1 MTDDYVKVYF
11 PFVGMSSISAQSC
24 SVKYFFVLLILK
36 PWLLNLKW
44 RLLNLIF
51 GKWAYALS

>member
-1 MTDDYVKVYF
+1 MTDNYVKVYF
-11 PFVGMSSISAQSC
+11 PFVGMSSFSAQSY

-44 RLLNLIF
+44 RLLNLTI
-51 GKWAYALS
+51 